1 MTNVDHEALED
12 LLRHASPRPTP
23 STDDEAAARAAVHT
37 EWRDLTGRRRTRRRV
52 MQYAVAAT
60 VLLGV
65 FAGFNLFR
73 GPVVETVRVATIQKS
88 VGPVYLLG
96 EQAELRETIDLANI
110 LSGQTIVTGSGAGLA
125 VAWDGGGSIRLDE
138 NSRVEFTS
146 DLAVFLK
153 SGRVYFDSQGSSLVA
168 GIDAGGTPQL
178 TLRTELGDVEHLGT
192 QYMTAVDSGRLIVS
206 VREGQVAIDGTY
218 HDHVASTG
226 QQVTLSGSTQPSI
239 LSIDASSDAWSW
251 IHKTTPTAN
260 VDGKSVHEFLR
271 WVCREM
277 GLELEFEGSAEIV
290 AREAILKGTID
301 TVPAEALRLRLATA
315 ALDWRIDEGVIYI
328 SENR

>member
-23 STDDEAAARAAVHT
+23 STDDEAVVRAAVRAQ
-37 EWRDLTGRRRTRRRV
+37 WRDVTGRQQARRRF

-88 VGPVYLLG
+88 IGPVYLLG
-96 EQAELRETIDLANI
+96 EQAELRETTDLANI
-110 LSGQTIVTGSGAGLA
+110 LSGQTIVTGFGAGLA
-125 VAWDGGGSIRLDE
+125 VAWEGGGSIRLDE
-138 NSRVEFTS
+138 NSRIEFTNDRS
-146 DLAVFLK
+146 VFLK
-153 SGRVYFDSQGSSLVA
+153 SGRVYFDSQGSSLVV
-168 GIDAGGTPQL
+168 GIDAGGTPRL

-192 QYMTAVDSGRLIVS
+192 QYMTAVDSGQLVVS
-206 VREGQVAIDGTY
+206 VREGQVAIDGRY
-218 HDHVASTG
+218 HDHVASPG

-239 LSIDASSDAWSW
+239 LSIGANSDAWSW
-251 IHKTTPTAN
+251 IHRTAPAAN
-260 VDGKSVHEFLR
+260 IDGKTLHEFLT

-277 GLELEFEGSAEIV
+277 GLELEFEGQAESV

-301 TVPAEALRLRLATA
+301 TEPAEALRLRLATA

-328 SENR
+328 SDKP